1 MSLRTIV
8 RPRRTRPNRSAFP
21 AAVPMI
27 APLRTTALGL
37 LALATAGAAEF
48 DSQIDALLARMTVAE
63 KVGQLTQIGTAPGG
77 GDHRP
82 EHEVLVERGLIGSLI
97 NIHGAAKTNA
107 VQRLAVEKSR
117 LGIPVLFA
125 YDLIH
130 GYRTIFPVPLAEAA
144 SWDPALAEE
153 TAALAA
159 AEATAAGL
167 RWTYAPMV
175 DIARDPRWGRV
186 VEGAGEDPYLGS
198 VFAAARVRGFQGE
211 RLGQPG
217 RMLACAKHWVAYG
230 AAEAG
235 REYNTTD
242 VSEATLREVYF
253 PPFRAALD
261 AGVGSFMVG
270 FNALNGVPASANPF
284 ITQQILRGEWGF
296 DGLVISDARSILELL
311 NHGTAATPAEAA
323 HQAFASG
330 VDVEMISRTYQ
341 ESLPALLAAGHID
354 AAQLDAA
361 VRRVLRAKFQLGLFA
376 RPYVDEAAERDAF
389 LTPQHRAVARRAA
402 ARSCVLLKNDA
413 DVLPLSRTL
422 RRLAVIG
429 PLADDARAPMGSWH
443 GDGRE
448 RDVVTLLAGLRAK
461 LGPGTQ
467 VTYVPGL
474 QSVQDEAE
482 TGFAAAVAAAQE
494 ADAIVVVVGETARMS
509 GEAAS
514 RTALDLPGA
523 QLQLVQAL
531 AHTGKP
537 LATVLLCGR
546 PLVLGELVRATPALL
561 LAWFPGTE
569 AGHAVA
575 DVLFGDVNPGGKLPM
590 TFPRS
595 VGQIPLHYAALN
607 TGRPA
612 AEKLWTS
619 KYIDSPNTPEFP
631 FGFGLSYTR
640 FELSDLRVDKT
651 ALTAGEP
658 LHVSAE
664 LRNTGARAGD
674 EVVQLY
680 LRDVVASRSRPLREL
695 RRFERVHLAP
705 GETRRVA
712 FTLQPDDFAFHDAAL
727 RRTVEPGEFHIIAG
741 TSSVGGLQATVTVTG
756 SSAPQP

>member
-1 MSLRTIV
+1 
-8 RPRRTRPNRSAFP
+8 
-21 AAVPMI
+21 MI
-27 APLRTTALGL
+27 APFRIGVLGL

-48 DSQIDALLARMTVAE
+48 DPEINALLARMTVAE
-63 KVGQLTQIGTAPGG
+63 KIGQLTQIGTAPGG
-77 GDHRP
+77 GNHRP
-82 EHEVLVERGLIGSLI
+82 EHEVLIEQGLVGSII
-97 NIHGAAKTNA
+97 NIHGAVKTNSL
-107 VQRLAVEKSR
+107 QRLAVERSR
-117 LGIPVLFA
+117 LGIPLLFA

-144 SWDPALAEE
+144 SWDPGLAEE
-153 TAALAA
+153 TATLAA
-159 AEATAAGL
+159 TEATAAGL

-186 VEGAGEDPYLGS
+186 VEGAGEDPYLGR

-270 FNALNGVPASANPF
+270 FNSLNGVPASANTF
-284 ITQQILRGEWGF
+284 ITQQVLRGEWGF

-311 NHGTAATPAEAA
+311 NHGTATTPSEAA
-323 HQAFASG
+323 HQAFVSG

-341 ESLPALLAAGHID
+341 ESLPTLLAAGQVTE
-354 AAQLDAA
+354 AQLDSA

-376 RPYVDEAAERDAF
+376 HPYVDETAEAPA
-389 LTPQHRAVARRAA
+389 LLAPQHRAVARRAA
-402 ARSCVLLKNDA
+402 ARSCVLLKNDSA
-413 DVLPLSRTL
+413 VLPLSRHL

-429 PLADDARAPMGSWH
+429 PLADDARAPMGSWN

-448 RDVVTLLAGLRAK
+448 QDVVTLLAGLRAK
-461 LGPGTQ
+461 LGPDAI

-474 QSVQDEAE
+474 TSVQDESR
-482 TGFAAAVAAAQE
+482 TGFTAALAAANQ
-494 ADAIVVVVGETARMS
+494 ADAIVAVVGESARMS

-514 RTALDLPGA
+514 RTRLDLPGA
-523 QLQLVQAL
+523 QLPLVQAL
-531 AHTGKP
+531 AATGKP

-546 PLVLGELVRATPALL
+546 PLVLGELARATPALL
-561 LAWFPGTE
+561 LGWFPGTE
-569 AGHAVA
+569 AGHGVA

-595 VGQIPLHYAALN
+595 VGQIPIYYAALN

-631 FGFGLSYTR
+631 FGFGLSYTH
-640 FELSDLRVDKT
+640 FELADLTVSNPAPT
-651 ALTAGEP
+651 ANEP
-658 LHVSAE
+658 VHVSVE
-664 LRNTGARAGD
+664 LRNTGARDGD

-695 RRFERVHLAP
+695 RRFERVHLAA
-705 GETRRVA
+705 GEHRRIE
-712 FTLQPDDFAFHDAAL
+712 FSLQRDDFALLDASL
-727 RRTVEPGEFHIIAG
+727 RQSVEPGEFQLIVS
-741 TSSVGGLQATVTVTG
+741 TSSVGGLQHTVTL
-756 SSAPQP
+756 SP

>member
-1 MSLRTIV
+1 MIV
-8 RPRRTRPNRSAFP
+8 PFRLA
-21 AAVPMI
+21 
-27 APLRTTALGL
+27 ALGL
-37 LALATAGAAEF
+37 LAWATASAS
-48 DSQIDALLARMTVAE
+48 DSETQIDALLARMTVAE

-77 GDHRP
+77 GNHRP
-82 EHEVLVERGLIGSLI
+82 EHEVLIEQGLVGSLI

-107 VQRLAVEKSR
+107 LQRLAVERSR

-144 SWDPALAEE
+144 SWDPALAQE

-186 VEGAGEDPYLGS
+186 VEGAGEDPCLGRS
-198 VFAAARVRGFQGE
+198 FAAARVRGFQGE
-211 RLGQPG
+211 YLGQPG

-253 PPFRAALD
+253 PPFRAAVD

-270 FNALNGVPASANPF
+270 FNSLNGVPASANPF
-284 ITQQILRGEWGF
+284 ITQQVLRGEWGY

-323 HQAFASG
+323 QQAFASS

-341 ESLPALLAAGHID
+341 ESLPALLATGRVSET
-354 AAQLDAA
+354 QLDAA
-361 VRRVLRAKFQLGLFA
+361 VRRVLRAKFQLGLFT
-376 RPYVDEAAERDAF
+376 RPYVDERGESSAL
-389 LTPQHRAVARRAA
+389 LTPAHRAVARRAA
-402 ARSCVLLKNDA
+402 ARSCVLLKNDHA
-413 DVLPLSRTL
+413 VLPLSRDL
-422 RRLAVIG
+422 RRIAVIG
-429 PLADDARAPMGSWH
+429 PLAADARAPMGSWN

-461 LGPGTQ
+461 LGPDAV

-474 QSVQDEAE
+474 ASVQDPSQA
-482 TGFAAAVAAAQE
+482 GFAAALAAADQ
-494 ADAIVVVVGETARMS
+494 ADAIVAVVGETARMS

-514 RTALDLPGA
+514 RTSLDLPGA
-523 QLQLVQAL
+523 QLQLVQAI
-531 AHTGKP
+531 AATGKP

-595 VGQIPLHYAALN
+595 VGQIPIYYAALN

-631 FGFGLSYTR
+631 FGFGLSYTQ
-640 FELSDLRVDKT
+640 FTLTDLQLSAPRLAIGAPLRVSVK
-651 ALTAGEP
+651 
-658 LHVSAE
+658 
-664 LRNTGARAGD
+664 LRNLGARAGD

-695 RRFERVHLAP
+695 RRFARVHLAV
-705 GETRRVA
+705 GESRRVE
-712 FTLQPDDFAFHDAAL
+712 FELQADDFAYYDATL
-727 RRTVEPGEFHIIAG
+727 RRTVEPGDFQIIVG
-741 TSSVGGLQATVTVTG
+741 TSSVGGLQATVTIAPP
-756 SSAPQP
+756 SALKP

>member
-1 MSLRTIV
+1 
-8 RPRRTRPNRSAFP
+8 
-21 AAVPMI
+21 MI
-27 APLRTTALGL
+27 ALFRIAVLGL
-37 LALATAGAAEF
+37 LTLATAGAAEF
-48 DSQIDALLARMTVAE
+48 DPEINALLARMTVAE
-63 KVGQLTQIGTAPGG
+63 KIGQLTQIGTAPGG
-77 GDHRP
+77 GNHRP
-82 EHEVLVERGLIGSLI
+82 EHEVLIEQGLVGSMI
-97 NIHGAAKTNA
+97 NIHGAAKTNSL
-107 VQRLAVEKSR
+107 QRLAVERSR
-117 LGIPVLFA
+117 LGIPLLFA

-144 SWDPALAEE
+144 SWDPGLAEE
-153 TAALAA
+153 TATLAA
-159 AEATAAGL
+159 TEATAAGL

-186 VEGAGEDPYLGS
+186 VEGAGEDPYLGR

-211 RLGQPG
+211 RLGHPG

-235 REYNTTD
+235 REYNTTE

-253 PPFRAALD
+253 PPFRAALN

-270 FNALNGVPASANPF
+270 FNSLNGVPASANNF
-284 ITQQILRGEWGF
+284 ITRQVLRGEWGF

-311 NHGTAATPAEAA
+311 NHGTATTPSEAA
-323 HQAFASG
+323 RQAFVSG

-341 ESLPALLAAGHID
+341 ESLPTLLATGQVTEV
-354 AAQLDAA
+354 QLDSA

-376 RPYVDEAAERDAF
+376 HPYVDETAEAPA
-389 LTPQHRAVARRAA
+389 LLAPQHRAVARRAA
-402 ARSCVLLKNDA
+402 ARSCVLLKNDSA
-413 DVLPLSRTL
+413 VLPLSRHL

-429 PLADDARAPMGSWH
+429 PLADDARAPMGSWN

-448 RDVVTLLAGLRAK
+448 HDVVTLLAGFRAK
-461 LGPGTQ
+461 LGPDAI

-474 QSVQDEAE
+474 TSVQDGSHA
-482 TGFAAAVAAAQE
+482 GFAAALATASQ
-494 ADAIVVVVGETARMS
+494 ADAIVAVVGESARMS

-514 RTALDLPGA
+514 RTKLDLSGA
-523 QLQLVQAL
+523 QLPLVRAL
-531 AHTGKP
+531 AATGKP

-546 PLVLGELVRATPALL
+546 PLVLGELAQATPALL

-569 AGHAVA
+569 AGHGVA

-595 VGQIPLHYAALN
+595 VGQIPIYYAALN

-631 FGFGLSYTR
+631 FGFGLSYTH
-640 FELSDLRVDKT
+640 FELADLTVSNPAPAAD
-651 ALTAGEP
+651 EP
-658 LHVSAE
+658 VHVSVE
-664 LRNTGARAGD
+664 LRNTGARDGD

-695 RRFERVHLAP
+695 RRFERVHLAA
-705 GETRRVA
+705 GEHRRIE
-712 FTLQPDDFAFHDAAL
+712 FSLQRDDFALLDASL
-727 RRTVEPGEFHIIAG
+727 RQSVEPGKFQLIVS
-741 TSSVGGLQATVTVTG
+741 TSSVGGLQHTVTL
-756 SSAPQP
+756 SP